1 MVKKLMLIF
10 VFTILLLVSCTN
22 EKNIDIENYMDKEIE
37 NNENIRFSI
46 WTTYW
51 DTDDLE
57 HELKPMGKID
67 NICYFAAY
75 FNEDKILFVPKET
88 KKSLKRIES
97 LGNMKYGSYLTIV
110 NDLLLADNKSSLK
123 DTDLLYT
130 LFATE
135 ETMNNHIE
143 DILNI
148 VIKERFGGIE
158 IDYEAIKKDIKLWEL
173 FIEFIDKLYKSAN
186 GKDIPVRV
194 VLEPNVPL
202 DKITLPKG
210 PEYIIM
216 CYNLHGYGT
225 EPGPKANK
233 GFIEDVIKKSEGLKG
248 DIGFALATGG
258 YDFQSNGIVNAL
270 TEREAVELSR
280 FYNKIPKRDESGAL
294 FFNYMDNEEV
304 SHQVWYAN
312 KDTINY
318 WIDIITEAGDY
329 GISIWKIGGNINLL
343 NKN

>member
-1 MVKKLMLIF
+1 MTKKLMLIF

-22 EKNIDIENYMDKEIE
+22 EKNIDVENYMDKEIE
-37 NNENIRFSI
+37 DNENIRFSI
-46 WTTYW
+46 WTAYW

-57 HELKPMGKID
+57 HEIKDMGKVD

-88 KKSLKRIES
+88 KESLKRIES
-97 LGNMKYGSYLTIV
+97 LGNRKYGSYLTIV

-148 VIKERFGGIE
+148 VIKEGFDGIE
-158 IDYEAIKKDIKLWEL
+158 IDYEAINKDINLWEL

-202 DKITLPKG
+202 DKITLPEG

-233 GFIEDVIKKSEGLKG
+233 VFIEDMIKKSEGLKG

-270 TEREAVELSR
+270 TEREAVELSK
-280 FYNKIPKRDESGAL
+280 FYNKIPQRDESGAL

-318 WIDIITEAGDY
+318 WIGIITEAGDY

-343 NKN
+343 NEN